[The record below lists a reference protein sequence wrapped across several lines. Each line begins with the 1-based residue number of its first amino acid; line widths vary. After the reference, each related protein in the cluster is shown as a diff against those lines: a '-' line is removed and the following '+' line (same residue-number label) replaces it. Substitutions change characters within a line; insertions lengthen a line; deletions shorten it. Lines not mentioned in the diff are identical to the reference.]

1 MGHPI
6 SLFLHDR
13 SHIPFGCTFLD
24 IHKDRT
30 YYPPNNT
37 PQATGRKA
45 ELNTGGLLIFRDL
58 LSTLKFTKKPSS
70 IEQQLQ
76 LLIQRG
82 MDVGDHATAMKWLET
97 VGYYRLSAY
106 WLPFERPPE
115 NGNARSK
122 IFESGATL
130 SAVTDLY
137 VFDRRLRVL
146 VLEAIERVEVHVRSR
161 WTYHMA
167 HAHGAHAHLDHR
179 LFSGFL
185 NHAEQLVRL
194 ARAVDKSEETFILY
208 HKGKYTDPYS
218 PPLWS
223 ATELMTLGEL
233 SKWFQATKD
242 NKIKSQVG
250 RDLGLPTKEIVE
262 GTLQV
267 LALTRNIC
275 AHHGRLWNRR
285 TVKRLPKIKRFKN
298 DLVLVTE
305 GQQEENDN
313 RLYNILVVLLHMM
326 DKQATDSTWRDRLR
340 NLIEAQSDS
349 DRSKMG
355 FPTDWRTRP
364 VWTP

>member
-1 MGHPI
+1 MRRAP
-6 SLFLHDR
+6 LHYCSQMAVGYR
-13 SHIPFGCTFLD
+13 YVD
-24 IHKDRT
+24 IHPNST
-30 YYPPNNT
+30 YLSLNNT
-37 PQATGRKA
+37 PQATGREA
-45 ELNTGGLLIFRDL
+45 ELNTGGLLIFRGL
-58 LSTLKFTKKPSS
+58 LNTLKFTKTPSS

-82 MDVGDHATAMKWLET
+82 MDVGDHDTAKKWLET

-106 WLPFERPPE
+106 WLPFEKPPA

-122 IFESGATL
+122 VFESGATL

-194 ARAVDKSEETFILY
+194 ARAVEKSEETFILH

-242 NKIKSQVG
+242 NSIKSRVG

-267 LALTRNIC
+267 LALTRNIVSAVPVPLIWC
-275 AHHGRLWNRR
+275 IPVGFDWSDICLQHFCWRWLWRMELGLWVVWRLLNLVWA
-285 TVKRLPKIKRFKN
+285 TVVGPMR
-298 DLVLVTE
+298 
-305 GQQEENDN
+305 
-313 RLYNILVVLLHMM
+313 
-326 DKQATDSTWRDRLR
+326 
-340 NLIEAQSDS
+340 
-349 DRSKMG
+349 
-355 FPTDWRTRP
+355 
-364 VWTP
+364 